1 MEPTSVYLH
10 IPFCHHRCA
19 YCDFNTYA
27 GQESKIPAYVQ
38 ALCNEIT
45 RVTGKVHAKYPIHT
59 IFFGGGTPS
68 LLTVDQMEKILNTL
82 RSAFEFSS
90 ELEISLEANPG
101 TTSKEY
107 LSVLRKIGINRLS
120 MGMQSAQPEELKL
133 IQREH
138 DFPDVIHSVEW
149 ARLAGFENINLD
161 LLFAIPGQSLDSWR
175 FSLERALELNI
186 EHLSLY
192 SLTVEEGTP
201 LSQWVNRG
209 LLKQT
214 DDDLAADM
222 MEIASE
228 RLRSANFEQYEISNW
243 ALNNGDGKNY
253 QCQHNLQYWR
263 NQPYFGFGAGAHGCI
278 GGYRIANTRGISE
291 YIHLV
296 EAGVENEKPFPF
308 SPTTVEITELNQTI
322 SMQETMMVGLRLTQE
337 GVSREKFLQTYNL
350 DMEDVFGKEI
360 KKLTSQGLLEWIN
373 RSSSLRLT
381 PRGRYLGNRVF
392 MEFVGD
398 SSL

>member
-1 MEPTSVYLH
+1 MELTSVYLH
-10 IPFCHHRCA
+10 IPFCRHRCA

-27 GQESKIPAYVQ
+27 GQESKIPAYVL
-38 ALCNEIT
+38 ALCDEIIQ
-45 RVTGKVHAKYPIHT
+45 VTGKIQEKLPVHT

-68 LLTVDQMEKILNTL
+68 LLSVEQVTQILDTL
-82 RSAFEFSS
+82 KQVFEFTSDI
-90 ELEISLEANPG
+90 EISLEANPG

-107 LSVLRKIGINRLS
+107 LSALRSIGINRLS

-138 DFPDVIHSVEW
+138 DFPDVIRSVEW

-201 LSQWVNRG
+201 LAQWVNRG

-228 RLRSANFEQYEISNW
+228 RLRIANFEQYEISNW
-243 ALNNGDGKNY
+243 ALNNDNGKNY
-253 QCQHNLQYWR
+253 QCRHNLQYWR

-278 GGYRIANTRGISE
+278 EGYRIANARGIRE
-291 YIHLV
+291 YIRIV
-296 EAGVENEKPFPF
+296 EDEKENKKPFPF
-308 SPTTVEITELNQTI
+308 SPSTVDISELNQTI

-337 GVSREKFLQTYNL
+337 GVSRDRFLQTFNL
-350 DMEDVFGKEI
+350 DMVEVFGKAIE
-360 KKLTSQGLLEWIN
+360 KLTSQGLLEWN
-373 RSSSLRLT
+373 NSTHNLRLT

-392 MEFVGD
+392 LEFVGD
-398 SSL
+398 DAR